1 MKKYGARIQ
10 SILEFTTLLV
20 IIIVANILGNFYY
33 LRIDLTEEKRYTLS
47 ETSKKLS
54 KELKE
59 KCYFR
64 LYLDGDMSARFK
76 NLRNEIRDVAYEF
89 RELSG
94 GKIEIEVIDPFE
106 GKQLSEVS
114 GILD

>member
-1 MKKYGARIQ
+1 MKKYGNRIQ
-10 SILEFTTLLV
+10 SILEFTTLVV

-59 KCYFR
+59 KSFFR
-64 LYLDGDMSARFK
+64 VFT
-76 NLRNEIRDVAYEF
+76 N
-89 RELSG
+89 
-94 GKIEIEVIDPFE
+94 
-106 GKQLSEVS
+106 
-114 GILD
+114 